1 MRSDRQMIANGTW
14 REVCLLIYA
23 GPKSGRKRRSLS
35 SDVTGCVC
43 LEENCHA
50 CVADTRAMGWR
61 HRGGSGRLLPAP
73 RLACDR
79 VVMGDENM
87 ATTSQKKKVEKVMRE
102 HKRGT
107 LKS

>member
-1 MRSDRQMIANGTW
+1 MARSAPVD
-14 REVCLLIYA
+14 LLEPEERA
-23 GPKSGRKRRSLS
+23 KRR
-35 SDVTGCVC
+35 VTSCFC

-61 HRGGSGRLLPAP
+61 HRGGCGRRLLPAP

-79 VVMGDENM
+79 VVM
-87 ATTSQKKKVEKVMRE
+87 VERETWRLHRRRRKLNKVMHE

-107 LKS
+107 LKSGSGKKVKSRKQAIA